1 MSAFRKIGLQLR
13 VGSVI
18 LQAMAADIRPK
29 TNAGRRQAR
38 WRASVVERIPAIYAF
53 SFLPHDD
60 RYEIETASCVAV
72 ADLRMR
78 TTQLAA
84 RPARGAGTI
93 RLVGPTSLC

>member
-1 MSAFRKIGLQLR
+1 MISL
-13 VGSVI
+13 
-18 LQAMAADIRPK
+18 AMAAYTRPK
-29 TNAGRRQAR
+29 TNAGLRLSR
-38 WRASVVERIPAIYAF
+38 WRASAVERVPAIHAF
-53 SFLPHDD
+53 SFLPHDA
-60 RYEIETASCVAV
+60 RYVIETASCVAV